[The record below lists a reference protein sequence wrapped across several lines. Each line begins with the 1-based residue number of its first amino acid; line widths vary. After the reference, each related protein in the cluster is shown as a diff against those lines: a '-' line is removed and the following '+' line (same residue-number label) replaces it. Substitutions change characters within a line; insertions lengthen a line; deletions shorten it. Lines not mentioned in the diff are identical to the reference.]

1 MSNLSPSQVS
11 SQLVQKYVQLF
22 PEEAAREV
30 ERLQVDEALDI
41 VVQLEVTAAAN
52 LLEALLPEFASK
64 VLDALPIDTVAK
76 LVLRMD
82 PVRAAM
88 ALLRLSSE
96 KQQQVLQS
104 LPPMVTEEMRELM
117 VYPADSAGGLMDP
130 RVMSFRKT
138 TLAGEALDA
147 IRASRQTKVYDVYLV
162 DEQGILTGCAALQ
175 DIALAN
181 PKTPLGEL
189 ARKVPGSVPAVEPA
203 AEVVLLFEEKKLS
216 SVPIV
221 DFEGKL
227 LGVVRY
233 DVLLSA
239 AQEEAVEDLQ
249 SMVGVSPDER
259 ALSSP
264 FFAVKK
270 RLPWLQINLGTAFLA
285 AAVVGL
291 FEETIAQ
298 VTALAVLLPVVAGQS
313 GNTGAQALAV
323 AIRGLTLKEI
333 RISQWMLLVRKEM
346 IAGFINGI
354 AVGIVTGLG
363 VWVWSKSFG
372 LVAVITSAMVM
383 SMTIASVSGALV
395 PLILK
400 ACKQDPAQSSSII
413 LTTVTD
419 VMGFF
424 SFLGLAK
431 LFMHLL
437 PKDPPKPEALPAP
450 EAMLEVVR
458 WMVG

>member
-1 MSNLSPSQVS
+1 MSALSANDVCA
-11 SQLVQKYVQLF
+11 QLMQSYVQIY
-22 PEEAAREV
+22 PEETAREV
-30 ERLQVDEALDI
+30 ERLELEVAIDI
-41 VVQLEVTAAAN
+41 LVQLEASVAGS
-52 LLEALLPEFASK
+52 LLESMLPEYASRI
-64 VLDALPIDTVAK
+64 LHALPPDSVTKFVM
-76 LVLRMD
+76 RMD

-88 ALLRLSSE
+88 AMLRLPKDE
-96 KQQQVLQS
+96 QEAILKG
-104 LPPMVTEEMRELM
+104 LPQMVAEEMRELM

-147 IRASRQTKVYDVYLV
+147 IRASRLTKVIDVYLV
-162 DEQGILTGCAALQ
+162 DERGILNGYVSLQ

-181 PKTPLGEL
+181 PKTLLGDF

-203 AEVVLLFEEKKLS
+203 EEVVTLFEEKKVS

-264 FFAVKK
+264 WFAVKK
-270 RLPWLQINLGTAFLA
+270 RLPWLQINLLTAFLA

-291 FEETIAQ
+291 FEDTIAK

-323 AIRGLTLKEI
+323 AIRGLTLKEV
-333 RISQWMLLVRKEM
+333 RASQWLLLVRKEM
-346 IAGFINGI
+346 VAGLINGV
-354 AVGIVTGLG
+354 AVGLVTGLG
-363 VWVWSKSFG
+363 VWIWSRSFG
-372 LVAVITSAMVM
+372 LVMVISCAMVM
-383 SMTIASVSGALV
+383 SMMIASVSGALV

-437 PKDPPKPEALPAP
+437 PHDPPKAQSMLD
-450 EAMLEVVR
+450 AMG
-458 WMVG
+458 WFVG

>member
-1 MSNLSPSQVS
+1 MSQLSARQVS
-11 SQLVQKYVQLF
+11 GELVQRFVQLY
-22 PEEAAREV
+22 PEEAAHEV
-30 ERLQVDEALDI
+30 ERLRVEEALDI
-41 VVQLEVTAAAN
+41 VVQLETTAAGN
-52 LLEALLPEFASK
+52 LLERLLPDFAAR
-64 VLDALPIDTVAK
+64 VLDELPLDTVTK
-76 LVLRMD
+76 LVMRMD

-88 ALLRLSSE
+88 AMLRLAAE
-96 KQQQVLQS
+96 KQQQILQS
-104 LPPMVTEEMRELM
+104 LPAMVSEEMRELM

-130 RVMSFRKT
+130 RVLSFRKT
-138 TLAGEALDA
+138 TQAGEALQA
-147 IRASRQTKVYDVYLV
+147 IRASHQTKIYDVYLV
-162 DEQGILTGCAALQ
+162 DEEGILVGYVALQ
-175 DIALAN
+175 DVALADT
-181 PKTPLGEL
+181 KTTLGEL

-203 AEVVLLFEEKKLS
+203 AEVVQLFEEKKLS

-239 AQEEAVEDLQ
+239 AQEEAVEDMQ

-323 AIRGLTLKEI
+323 AIRGLTLKEV
-333 RISQWMLLVRKEM
+333 RMSQWLILVRKEM
-346 IAGFINGI
+346 LAGFINGV
-354 AVGIVTGLG
+354 AVALVTGLG
-363 VWVWSKSFG
+363 VWIWSKSIG
-372 LVAVITSAMVM
+372 LVLVICSAMVM

-424 SFLGLAK
+424 SFLGLARV
-431 LFMHLL
+431 FMHML
-437 PKDPPKPEALPAP
+437 PKDPPKPEA
-450 EAMLEVVR
+450 MLEALR
-458 WMVG
+458 WLVG

>member
-1 MSNLSPSQVS
+1 MSALSAHDVS
-11 SQLVQKYVQLF
+11 ARLVQSWVQLY
-22 PEEAAREV
+22 PEETAREV
-30 ERLQVDEALDI
+30 ERLEREVAIEILL
-41 VVQLEVTAAAN
+41 QLEPVAAGN
-52 LLEALLPEFASK
+52 LLEAMLPEYAARILK
-64 VLDALPIDTVAK
+64 ALPDETVPK
-76 LVLRMD
+76 LVMRMD

-88 ALLRLSSE
+88 AMLRLAKE
-96 KQQQVLQS
+96 RQEAILQA
-104 LPPMVTEEMRELM
+104 LPPMVAEEMRELM

-130 RVMSFRKT
+130 RVMSFRKST
-138 TLAGEALDA
+138 HAGEALEV
-147 IRASRQTKVYDVYLV
+147 IRASRLTKVIDVYLV
-162 DEQGILTGCAALQ
+162 DDHGILNGCVSLQ
-175 DIALAN
+175 DIALAD
-181 PKTPLGEL
+181 PKTHLGDF

-203 AEVVLLFEEKKLS
+203 EEVVRLFEEKKVS

-239 AQEEAVEDLQ
+239 AQEEAVEDMQ

-264 FFAVKK
+264 WFAVKK
-270 RLPWLQINLGTAFLA
+270 RLPWLQINLLTAFLA

-291 FEETIAQ
+291 FEETIAK

-323 AIRGLTLKEI
+323 AIRGLTLKEV
-333 RISQWMLLVRKEM
+333 RASQWLLLVRKEM
-346 IAGFINGI
+346 VAGLINGI
-354 AVGIVTGLG
+354 AVGLVTGLG

-372 LVAVITSAMVM
+372 LVMVISCAMVM
-383 SMTIASVSGALV
+383 SMMIASVSGALV

-437 PKDPPKPEALPAP
+437 PHDPPKA
-450 EAMLEVVR
+450 EAMLETVR
-458 WMVG
+458 WMIG

>member
-1 MSNLSPSQVS
+1 MSRLSSMQVS
-11 SQLVQKYVQLF
+11 GQMVQRFVQMY
-22 PEEAAREV
+22 PEEAAHEV
-30 ERLQVDEALDI
+30 ERLNVDEAIDI
-41 VVQLEVTAAAN
+41 VVQLEVTAAAA
-52 LLEALLPEFASK
+52 LLDGLLPEFASH
-64 VLDALPIDTVAK
+64 VIDALPLDTVTK
-76 LVLRMD
+76 LVMRMD

-88 ALLRLSSE
+88 AMLRLSQE
-96 KQQQVLQS
+96 KQQQILQS
-104 LPPMVTEEMRELM
+104 LPAMVTEEMRELM

-138 TLAGEALDA
+138 TTTGETLET
-147 IRASRQTKVYDVYLV
+147 IRASRLTKVYDVYLV
-162 DEQGILTGCAALQ
+162 DDQGMLIGCASLQ
-175 DIALAN
+175 DIAMAD

-189 ARKVPGSVPAVEPA
+189 SRKVPGSVPAVEPA
-203 AEVVLLFEEKKLS
+203 AEVVRLFEEKKLS

-249 SMVGVSPDER
+249 SMVGASPDER

-270 RLPWLQINLGTAFLA
+270 RLPWLEINLATAFLA

-291 FEETIAQ
+291 FEETIAK

-333 RISQWMLLVRKEM
+333 RMSQWMLLVRKEM
-346 IAGFINGI
+346 VAGFINGI
-354 AVGIVTGLG
+354 AVALVTGLG
-363 VWVWSKSFG
+363 VWVWSKSLG
-372 LVAVITSAMVM
+372 LVMVITCAMVI

-431 LFMHLL
+431 VFMHLL
-437 PKDPPKPEALPAP
+437 PKDPPKPEA
-450 EAMLEVVR
+450 MLEAVR
-458 WMVG
+458 WIIG

>member
-1 MSNLSPSQVS
+1 MSGLSANDVCA
-11 SQLVQKYVQLF
+11 QLMQSYVQIY
-22 PEEAAREV
+22 PEETAREV
-30 ERLQVDEALDI
+30 ERLELDVAI
-41 VVQLEVTAAAN
+41 DILVQLEASVAGS
-52 LLEALLPEFASK
+52 LLESMLPEYASRI
-64 VLDALPIDTVAK
+64 LHALPPDAVTKFIM
-76 LVLRMD
+76 RMD

-88 ALLRLSSE
+88 AMLRLPKE
-96 KQQQVLQS
+96 EQETILKG
-104 LPPMVTEEMRELM
+104 LPQMVAEEMRELM

-147 IRASRQTKVYDVYLV
+147 IRASRLTKVIDVYLV
-162 DEQGILTGCAALQ
+162 DERGILNGYVSLQ
-175 DIALAN
+175 DIALAD
-181 PKTPLGEL
+181 PKTLLGDF
-189 ARKVPGSVPAVEPA
+189 ARKVPGSVPAVEA
-203 AEVVLLFEEKKLS
+203 AEEVVTLFEEKKVS

-264 FFAVKK
+264 WFAVKK
-270 RLPWLQINLGTAFLA
+270 RLPWLQINLLTAFLA

-291 FEETIAQ
+291 FEDTIAK

-323 AIRGLTLKEI
+323 AIRGLTLKEV
-333 RISQWMLLVRKEM
+333 RASQWLLLVRKEM
-346 IAGFINGI
+346 VAGLINGV
-354 AVGIVTGLG
+354 AVGLVTGLG
-363 VWVWSKSFG
+363 VWIWSRSFG
-372 LVAVITSAMVM
+372 LVMVISCAMVM
-383 SMTIASVSGALV
+383 SMMIASVSGALV

-437 PKDPPKPEALPAP
+437 PHDPPKAQS
-450 EAMLEVVR
+450 MLEAVR
-458 WMVG
+458 WMIG

>member
-1 MSNLSPSQVS
+1 MSQLSARQVS
-11 SQLVQKYVQLF
+11 GELVQRFVQLY
-22 PEEAAREV
+22 PEEAAHEV
-30 ERLQVDEALDI
+30 ERLRVEEALDI
-41 VVQLEVTAAAN
+41 VVQLETTAAGN
-52 LLEALLPEFASK
+52 LLERLLPDFAAR
-64 VLDALPIDTVAK
+64 VLDELPLDTVTK
-76 LVLRMD
+76 LVMRMD

-88 ALLRLSSE
+88 AMLRLAAE
-96 KQQQVLQS
+96 KQQQILQS
-104 LPPMVTEEMRELM
+104 LPAMVSEEMRELM

-130 RVMSFRKT
+130 RVLSFRKT
-138 TLAGEALDA
+138 TQAGEALQA
-147 IRASRQTKVYDVYLV
+147 IRASHQTKIYDVYLV
-162 DEQGILTGCAALQ
+162 DEEGILVGYVALQ
-175 DIALAN
+175 DVALADT
-181 PKTPLGEL
+181 KTTLGEL

-203 AEVVLLFEEKKLS
+203 AEVVQLFEEKKLS

-239 AQEEAVEDLQ
+239 AQEEAVEDMQ

-323 AIRGLTLKEI
+323 AIRGLTLKEV
-333 RISQWMLLVRKEM
+333 RMSQWLILVRKEM
-346 IAGFINGI
+346 LAGFINGV
-354 AVGIVTGLG
+354 AVALVTGLG
-363 VWVWSKSFG
+363 VWIWSKSIG
-372 LVAVITSAMVM
+372 LVLVICSAMVM

-431 LFMHLL
+431 VFMHML
-437 PKDPPKPEALPAP
+437 PKDPPKPEA
-450 EAMLEVVR
+450 MLEALR
-458 WMVG
+458 WLVG

>member
-1 MSNLSPSQVS
+1 MNPLSPRQVS
-11 SQLVQKYVQLF
+11 GELVQKFVQLF
-22 PEEAAREV
+22 PEEAAKEV
-30 ERLQVDEALDI
+30 ERLNVDEALDI
-41 VVQLEVTAAAN
+41 VVQLEASSAAG
-52 LLEALLPEFASK
+52 LLDALLPEFSSR
-64 VLDALPIDTVAK
+64 VLDALPLDTVTK

-88 ALLRLSSE
+88 AMLRLSAE
-96 KQQQVLQS
+96 KQQQILQS

-147 IRASRQTKVYDVYLV
+147 IRASRQAKIYDVYLV
-162 DEQGILTGCAALQ
+162 DDQGILNGCTALQ
-175 DIALAN
+175 DIALADQ
-181 PKTPLGEL
+181 KTPLGEL

-203 AEVVLLFEEKKLS
+203 AEVVRLFEEKKLS

-270 RLPWLQINLGTAFLA
+270 RLPWLQINLATAFLA

-333 RISQWMLLVRKEM
+333 RISQWLLLVRKES
-346 IAGFINGI
+346 ISGFINGI

-372 LVAVITSAMVM
+372 LVMVITCAMVM
-383 SMTIASVSGALV
+383 SMTIASISGALV

-437 PKDPPKPEALPAP
+437 PKDPPPKP
-450 EAMLEVVR
+450 EAMLDIVN
-458 WMVG
+458 WFIG

>member
-1 MSNLSPSQVS
+1 MSELSSIQVS
-11 SQLVQKYVQLF
+11 GQLVQRFVQLF
-22 PEEAAREV
+22 PEEAAHEV
-30 ERLQVDEALDI
+30 ERLSVDDALDI
-41 VVQLEVTAAAN
+41 VVQLELSVAAN
-52 LLEALLPEFASK
+52 LLERLLPDFASR
-64 VLDALPIDTVAK
+64 VLDELPLDTVTK
-76 LVLRMD
+76 LVMRMD

-88 ALLRLSSE
+88 ALLRLTAE
-96 KQQQVLQS
+96 KQQQILQS
-104 LPPMVTEEMRELM
+104 LPAMVSEEMRELM

-130 RVMSFRKT
+130 RVMGFRKST
-138 TLAGEALDA
+138 QAGEALKS
-147 IRASRQTKVYDVYLV
+147 IRASLQTKIYDVYLV
-162 DEQGILTGCAALQ
+162 DDEGILIGHVSLQ
-175 DIALAN
+175 DIALAD
-181 PKTPLGEL
+181 PKSVLGEL

-203 AEVVLLFEEKKLS
+203 AEVVRLFEEKKLS

-333 RISQWMLLVRKEM
+333 RMSQWLLLVRKEM
-346 IAGFINGI
+346 LAGFINGI
-354 AVGIVTGLG
+354 AVALVTGLG
-363 VWVWSKSFG
+363 VWIWSKSVG
-372 LVAVITSAMVM
+372 LVLVISSAMVM

-431 LFMHLL
+431 VFMSML
-437 PKDPPKPEALPAP
+437 PKDAPKP
-450 EAMLEVVR
+450 EAMLEALR
-458 WMVG
+458 WFVG